1 MKISIVFVNNKKLN
15 PNDLIS
21 TSLDRMKSYIDKEF
35 QSQYQLQE
43 LEHTITKQNLM
54 LNFSCR
60 SMSKEIENNNH
71 FEEMKNLLS
80 NKNHLKKI
88 LHAENT
94 FDIKEIIII
103 PTKKVEAIKKINANT
118 TKIDPYFA
126 DYCARHLSYCK
137 DILKRDVQNICIE
150 YEQKENNDEH
160 CTGKLEER
168 YIKSSLN
175 NTRAANSNNIYHCFA
190 TAILK
195 NEAFKNKLLS
205 SGIRAVLMKNNDRDI
220 TLEVEVSDEAHYSYS
235 IKKSNS
241 LLTPYS
247 ESSPLLAMGMYAVKI
262 NGEDPDPF
270 EQNTRLLSSSN
281 YF

>member
-1 MKISIVFVNNKKLN
+1 MKISIVFVNNKKSN
-15 PNDLIS
+15 PNDLIA
-21 TSLDRMKSYIDKEF
+21 TSLDKMKNYIDKEF
-35 QSQYQLQE
+35 PSQYQIQE
-43 LEHTITKQNLM
+43 LEHVITKENLT

-60 SMSKEIENNNH
+60 TISKEIENNNH
-71 FEEMKNLLS
+71 VEEIQNLLT
-80 NKNHLKKI
+80 NKTHLKKI
-88 LHAENT
+88 FHPDNT
-94 FDIKEIIII
+94 LNIKEIAIS
-103 PTKKVEAIKKINANT
+103 PTKRLEAIKRINADT

-137 DILKRDVQNICIE
+137 DMLKRDIQNITIE
-150 YEQKENNDEH
+150 YEQKGNNDEH

-168 YIKSSLN
+168 YIKNSLN
-175 NTRAANSNNIYHCFA
+175 NTRSSNLNNVYHCFA

-205 SGIRAVLMKNNDRDI
+205 SGIRSILMKNNENDI
-220 TLEVEVSDEAHYSYS
+220 ILEAEVSDEVHYSYS
-235 IKKSNS
+235 IKKSHS

-247 ESSPLLAMGMYAVKI
+247 ESSPLLTMGMYAVKI

>member
-1 MKISIVFVNNKKLN
+1 MKISIVFVNNKKSN
-15 PNDLIS
+15 PNDLIT
-21 TSLDRMKSYIDKEF
+21 TSLDRMKNYIDKEF
-35 QSQYQLQE
+35 QSQYQIQE
-43 LEHTITKQNLM
+43 LEHSITKENLM

-60 SMSKEIENNNH
+60 LISKEIENNSH
-71 FEEMKNLLS
+71 VEEIQSLLT
-80 NKNHLKKI
+80 KKAHLKKI
-88 LHAENT
+88 FHIDNT

-103 PTKKVEAIKKINANT
+103 PTKRLEAIKKINTDT

-137 DILKRDVQNICIE
+137 DMLKRDVQNITIE
-150 YEQKENNDEH
+150 YEQKGNNDEH

-175 NTRAANSNNIYHCFA
+175 NTRASNLNNIYHCFA

-195 NEAFKNKLLS
+195 NDALKNKLLS
-205 SGIRAVLMKNNDRDI
+205 SGIRSVLMKNNETDI
-220 TLEVEVSDEAHYSYS
+220 TLEVEVSDEAYYSYS
-235 IKKSNS
+235 IKKSHS

-247 ESSPLLAMGMYAVKI
+247 ESSPLLTMGMYAVKI

-270 EQNTRLLSSSN
+270 EHTRLLSSSN